1 LNGYVGGVGG
11 QQQQQQQQQQQM
23 EGGRGTVLPEA
34 DSWLLGGERVQA
46 FGMYRYRS

>member
-1 LNGYVGGVGG
+1 MLNGYVGGAGG
-11 QQQQQQQQQQQM
+11 QQQQM
-23 EGGRGTVLPEA
+23 EGARGMVLPEA

>member
-11 QQQQQQQQQQQM
+11 QQQQQQQQM

-46 FGMYRYRS
+46 FGMYKYRS